1 MTYRRKWGVA
11 SELPRSTTPA
21 QTGQALGTSGPTADW
36 PFTHLQ
42 PGGQCDST
50 AAQHEHQERGNPP
63 RALRGVARGAG
74 TALPHARGRER
85 WPKQPRPGV
94 MPGIRRR
101 GPRWSEGSGP
111 SRSAHV
117 MSPAATL
124 GYEWQ
129 TLPSRK
135 RERAICK
142 LPKRSFRAAKR
153 PKTAP
158 FVDGRERYP

>member
-63 RALRGVARGAG
+63 WALRLVDGGAG
-74 TALPHARGRER
+74 TALPQARGRAR

-101 GPRWSEGSGP
+101 GPRGSEGRGA
-111 SRSAHV
+111 SRSTHV
-117 MSPAATL
+117 MSPAATP
-124 GYEWQ
+124 GYEWS
-129 TLPSRK
+129 TLPWRQMA
-135 RERAICK
+135 RGDGTIQTRIYHATH
-142 LPKRSFRAAKR
+142 RGTQ
-153 PKTAP
+153 KT
-158 FVDGRERYP
+158 VIRLQ